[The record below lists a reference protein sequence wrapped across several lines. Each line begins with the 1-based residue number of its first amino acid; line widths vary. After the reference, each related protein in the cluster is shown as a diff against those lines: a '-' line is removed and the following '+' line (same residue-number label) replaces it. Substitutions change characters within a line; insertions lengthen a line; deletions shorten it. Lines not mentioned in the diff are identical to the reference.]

1 MLRIIIVAAGSG
13 SRFGSE
19 LPKQFVTLGGRPVLL
34 HTLSAFRNAFP
45 GADCTVVLS
54 PDYVDFFTSACSQF
68 GMALPQ
74 IVIGGDTRAQS
85 VRNALSAMRF
95 NDGDKVMIHDG
106 ARPVVPHDMLRRIS
120 DALSGGCEA
129 VIPAIPVTDSLRLV
143 PQTPSL
149 PYSGPSRVTDRS
161 LLLAVQTPQA
171 FDAQIIAEAYRSSFS
186 SALTDDASVYQAHT
200 GKAPTLVEGSPLN
213 IKITHPRD
221 IDIARLYLNL

>member
-19 LPKQFVTLGGRPVLL
+19 LPKQFVTLGDRPVLL
-34 HTLSAFRNAFP
+34 HTLSAFRKAFP
-45 GADCTVVLS
+45 EADCTVVLS

-74 IVIGGDTRAQS
+74 IAIGGDTRAQS
-85 VRNALSAMRF
+85 VLNALTAMRLT
-95 NDGDKVMIHDG
+95 DGDKVMIHDG
-106 ARPVVPHDMLRRIS
+106 ARPVVPDDMLRRIS

-129 VIPAIPVTDSLRLV
+129 VIPAIPVTDSLRLMS
-143 PQTPSL
+143 QTPSL
-149 PYSGPSRVTDRS
+149 PYSGPSQVTDRS
-161 LLLAVQTPQA
+161 RLLAVQTPQA
-171 FDAQIIAEAYRSSFS
+171 FDAQIIAEAYRNSFS
-186 SALTDDASVYQAHT
+186 PSLTDDASVYQTHT